1 MSTPG
6 TTVAEAR
13 PAAVSLLA
21 KIAARY
27 SVDPNKL
34 MATLKATAFKQQKRD
49 APPISDEQMMAL
61 LIVADQYKLNPFT
74 KEIYAYPDKQN
85 GIVPVVSV
93 DGWTRIVNEHEQFD
107 GVEFEYGPAV
117 PAKTLTGQTL
127 AAHEWVTAKIYRKD
141 RSHPI
146 CLTEYL
152 DEVYRPPFEVKGEK
166 GPYTVNGPWQSHTK
180 RLHRHKAWI
189 QCARLAFGFAGIYD
203 DDEAQRIVERNI
215 TDQATVVERQPLRDQ
230 VQRKSA
236 TTAEA
241 APAQAVEDV
250 ADGAVQQQPAT
261 GPSLESFLNDIL
273 SAPDS
278 MELDAIEK
286 DAKANLS
293 GTALKAVTEAIKN
306 RRKDMTKGEQP

>member
-1 MSTPG
+1 MSNPG
-6 TTVAEAR
+6 TAVAEAR
-13 PAAVSLLA
+13 PAASVSLLA
-21 KIAARY
+21 KIAGRY

-34 MATLKATAFKQQKRD
+34 MTTLKATAFKQQKRD

-107 GVEFEYGPAV
+107 GVEFEYGPTV
-117 PAKTLTGQTL
+117 PAETLKGQTL
-127 AAHEWVTAKIYRKD
+127 SAHEWVTAKIYRKD

-152 DEVYRPPFEVKGEK
+152 DEVYRPPFEGKGEK
-166 GPYTVNGPWQSHTK
+166 GTYSVNGPWQSHTK

-203 DDEAQRIVERNI
+203 DDEAQRIVERNV
-215 TDQATVVERQPLRDQ
+215 TAETEVVDRQPLRAQ

-236 TTAEA
+236 VTVEAE
-241 APAQAVEDV
+241 PVE
-250 ADGAVQQQPAT
+250 QQT
-261 GPSLESFLNDIL
+261 DGPSLESFLNDVL

-278 MELDAIEK
+278 VELDAIQADAEK
-286 DAKANLS
+286 QLEGS
-293 GTALKAVTEAIKN
+293 ALKAVKDAINN
-306 RRKDMTKGEQP
+306 RRKEMTEGEHH

>member
-1 MSTPG
+1 MSNPG
-6 TTVAEAR
+6 TAVAEAR
-13 PAAVSLLA
+13 PTASVSLLA

-152 DEVYRPPFEVKGEK
+152 DEVYRPPFEGKGEK

-236 TTAEA
+236 VTVDAAQTESPAETVESTHA
-241 APAQAVEDV
+241 A
-250 ADGAVQQQPAT
+250 G
-261 GPSLESFLNDIL
+261 SLESFLNDVL
-273 SAPDS
+273 SAPDTA
-278 MELDAIEK
+278 ELDAIAADAEK
-286 DAKANLS
+286 NLS
-293 GTALKAVTEAIKN
+293 GSALKAVKDAIKN
-306 RRKDMTKGEQP
+306 RRDEMTKGEQP